1 MYHSNIWQQ
10 VLPWNKPVDTRRR
23 FNVYNTLK
31 RRGLSTGNNT
41 PQIEISVKY
50 IVYKQFMAASA
61 VLKNTVSIEEWV
73 AAIKEAKKACILEK
87 TVPYCYLTVTYK
99 KKMTLDH
106 SPLFQ

>member
-1 MYHSNIWQQ
+1 
-10 VLPWNKPVDTRRR
+10 
-23 FNVYNTLK
+23 
-31 RRGLSTGNNT
+31 
-41 PQIEISVKY
+41 
-50 IVYKQFMAASA
+50 MAASA

-73 AAIKEAKKACILEK
+73 AAIKEATKACILEK